1 MQATL
6 EQLTAIA
13 IFANLKSVELAR
25 LQPCTQVRHY
35 QPGEIVMGEGDCLPA
50 KLYALSEGV
59 LQIAKTATTGKETIL
74 RTLSEGE
81 FFAAPA
87 LLGNGIAPATVTAKS
102 NCCVLTI
109 ERSTLL
115 EAIQHN
121 PEIVLQMMQVL
132 NQRIQQLH
140 ETVHGLVSERAIVR
154 LARFIQQSALQSGT
168 ISSASGQQLKA
179 KLPYYQIARSIGITY
194 EECVRLF
201 KSIPAIVTY
210 QRGKLTILD
219 EEALDAVS
227 SGIEGLLDSRK
238 GS

>member
-6 EQLTAIA
+6 DQLTAVA
-13 IFANLKSVELAR
+13 IFANLQSIALAR

-35 QPGEIVMGEGDCLPA
+35 QPGETVMSEGEILPA
-50 KLYALSEGV
+50 KLYALAAGV
-59 LQIAKTATTGKETIL
+59 IQIAKTATTGKETIF
-74 RTLSEGE
+74 RTLSAGE

-102 NCCVLTI
+102 DCWVLTV
-109 ERSTLL
+109 EKSALL
-115 EAIQHN
+115 EAIQHY
-121 PEIVLQMMQVL
+121 PDIALQMMQVL

-154 LARFIQQSALQSGT
+154 LARFIQHSALEFGT
-168 ISSASGQQLKA
+168 ISSGSGQQLNA

-201 KSIPAIVTY
+201 KSIHTIVT
-210 QRGKLTILD
+210 
-219 EEALDAVS
+219 
-227 SGIEGLLDSRK
+227 
-238 GS
+238 

>member
-13 IFANLKSVELAR
+13 IFANLKSIELAR

-102 NCCVLTI
+102 NCWVLTI

-219 EEALDAVS
+219 EEALDAVA

>member
-6 EQLTAIA
+6 EQLMAIE
-13 IFANLKSVELAR
+13 IFANLKSIELAR
-25 LQPCTQVRHY
+25 LQPCAQVRHY
-35 QPGEIVMGEGDCLPA
+35 QQGETVMGEGDRLPA

-74 RTLSEGE
+74 RTLSAGE

-87 LLGNGIAPATVTAKS
+87 FLGNGIAPATVTAKS
-102 NCCVLTI
+102 DCWVLTLD
-109 ERSTLL
+109 RSTLL
-115 EAIQHN
+115 EAIQHH
-121 PEIVLQMMQVL
+121 PDIALQMMQVL

-154 LARFIQQSALQSGT
+154 LAQFIQRSALQSGT
-168 ISSASGQQLKA
+168 IPSASGQQLNA

-201 KSIPAIVTY
+201 KSIHAIVIY

-219 EEALDAVS
+219 EQALEAMA
-227 SGIEGLLDSRK
+227 SGIEVLPIRFG
-238 GS
+238 

>member
-13 IFANLKSVELAR
+13 IFADLKATELAQ
-25 LQPCTQVRHY
+25 LQPYTQVRRY
-35 QPGEIVMGEGDCLPA
+35 QQGELVMSEGDRLPA
-50 KLYALSEGV
+50 MLYALAEGV

-74 RTLSEGE
+74 RTLLAGK

-87 LLGNGIAPATVTAKS
+87 LLGDGIAPATVTAKS
-102 NCCVLTI
+102 DSWVLTL
-109 ERSTLL
+109 ERSMLL
-115 EAIQHN
+115 EAIQHH
-121 PEIVLQMMQVL
+121 PEIALRMMQVL

-154 LARFIQQSALQSGT
+154 LARFIQCSALQSGT
-168 ISSASGQQLKA
+168 IPSASGQQLKT

-201 KSIPAIVTY
+201 KSIHSIVIY

-219 EEALDAVS
+219 EQALEAMALGTEALHAP
-227 SGIEGLLDSRK
+227 
-238 GS
+238 

>member
-13 IFANLKSVELAR
+13 IFANLNSIELAQ
-25 LQPCTQVRHY
+25 LQPYTQVRHY
-35 QPGEIVMGEGDCLPA
+35 QSGEIVMSEGDGLPA
-50 KLYALSEGV
+50 KLYALSEGA

-74 RTLSEGE
+74 RTLAKGE

-87 LLGNGIAPATVTAKS
+87 LLGDGIAPATVTAKS
-102 NCCVLTI
+102 DCWVLTI

-115 EAIQHN
+115 EAIQHQ
-121 PEIVLQMMQVL
+121 PAIALQMMQVL

-154 LARFIQQSALQSGT
+154 LARFIQQAAVQFGT

-179 KLPYYQIARSIGITY
+179 ALPYYQIARSIGITY

-201 KSIPAIVTY
+201 KSLSAIVTY

-219 EEALDAVS
+219 EAALDAVA
-227 SGIEGLLDSRK
+227 SGIEGSAV
-238 GS
+238 